1 MSFVGS
7 SAKRASGSSFYATL
21 SLKLQQRTLKSLQ
34 VGAGRHDLRL
44 DSHRP
49 HRLFVS
55 RALAGLNSSQLSL
68 LLSQLLLSQLD
79 HLLDLVLG

>member
-1 MSFVGS
+1 MSFVES
-7 SAKRASGSSFYATL
+7 STKRASDSGFHATL
-21 SLKLQQRTLKSLQ
+21 SLELQQRTLKSLQ

-79 HLLDLVLG
+79 HLFDFVFG